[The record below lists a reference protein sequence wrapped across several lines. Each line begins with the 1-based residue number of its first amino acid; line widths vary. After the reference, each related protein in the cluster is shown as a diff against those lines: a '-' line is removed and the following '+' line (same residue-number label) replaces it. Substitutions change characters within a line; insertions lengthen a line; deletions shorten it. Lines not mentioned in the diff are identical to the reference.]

1 MENGSDKNSIV
12 DFLFDAAAEDY
23 FAEIDYALK
32 DGVHFQ
38 REGKQFRHYNF
49 IESNEEGLCLYY
61 QKFFNVN
68 LAREGEGANTYFFLD
83 FYGTDRGG
91 IPGRHRHIMKS
102 EHVLIGFIIYKI
114 VIIDKEIDLDSV
126 QRLKEKI
133 RIDYEDYKPGLYR
146 LIAKSKNTTPGN
158 MNDNI
163 LDANVQSALEEFRKI
178 GWITM
183 EKDEFSLLP
192 AFNRLVKVYEEH
204 ILNIDE
210 TLNRL
215 R

>member
-1 MENGSDKNSIV
+1 MENGSDKNSIAG
-12 DFLFDAAAEDY
+12 FLFDPVAEDY

-49 IESNEEGLCLYY
+49 IESNEECLRLYY

-68 LAREGEGANTYFFLD
+68 LAREGEGAATYFFLD
-83 FYGTDRGG
+83 FYGSDRGR
-91 IPGRHRHIMKS
+91 ISSRHRHIMKS

-114 VIIDKEIDLDSV
+114 VFIDKEIDLDSV

-133 RIDYEDYKPGLYR
+133 RIDYEQYKPGLYR
-146 LIAKSKNTTPGN
+146 LIAKSKNTNPGN
-158 MNDNI
+158 VNDNA
-163 LDANVQSALEEFRKI
+163 LDSNVQSALEEFRKI

-183 EKDEFSLLP
+183 DKDEFSLLP
-192 AFNRLVKVYEEH
+192 AFNRLVRIYEKH
-204 ILNIDE
+204 ILDIDE

>member
-1 MENGSDKNSIV
+1 
-12 DFLFDAAAEDY
+12 
-23 FAEIDYALK
+23 
-32 DGVHFQ
+32 
-38 REGKQFRHYNF
+38 
-49 IESNEEGLCLYY
+49 
-61 QKFFNVN
+61 
-68 LAREGEGANTYFFLD
+68 
-83 FYGTDRGG
+83 
-91 IPGRHRHIMKS
+91 MKS

-114 VIIDKEIDLDSV
+114 VFIDKEIDLDSV

-146 LIAKSKNTTPGN
+146 LIAKSKNTNPGN
-158 MNDNI
+158 MNDNV

-178 GWITM
+178 GWLTM

-192 AFNRLVKVYEEH
+192 AFNRLVKIYEKH
-204 ILNIDE
+204 ILTIDE

>member
-1 MENGSDKNSIV
+1 MENGSDKNPIA
-12 DFLFDAAAEDY
+12 DFLFDPDAEEF

-49 IESNEEGLCLYY
+49 IASNEDSLRLYY

-68 LAREGEGANTYFFLD
+68 LSFEGEGANTYFFLD
-83 FYGTDRGG
+83 FYGSDRGG
-91 IPGRHRHIMKS
+91 ISSRHRHIMKS

-114 VIIDKEIDLDSV
+114 VFIDKEIDLDSV
-126 QRLKEKI
+126 QRLKDKI

-146 LIAKSKNTTPGN
+146 LIAKSKNTNPGN
-158 MNDNI
+158 LNDNA
-163 LDANVQSALEEFRKI
+163 LDANVQAALEEFRKI

-183 EKDEFSLLP
+183 EKDEFVLLP
-192 AFNRLVKVYEEH
+192 AFNRLVKIYEKH
-204 ILNIDE
+204 ILTIDE